1 MVPTPFLYDSFIHYF
16 TPVYPDAI
24 QAEACPTHAAQP
36 PGNGQ
41 TLMAGWSL
49 PRLRQ
54 LEQQLPRAHRLAGLH
69 LNRLQHAIDGGADL
83 DLHLHGLDHQ
93 HRLVLAD
100 GLAGDRQHGV
110 DAPGN
115 RRTAERVLEQFQR
128 RAGPGHRLG
137 DVDLGGLPT
146 AMTVVPVF
154 KELDRH
160 IVAFLFDLNPQF
172 HLLSNSRL
180 NAVPSSGSKM
190 CGSRMSTRP
199 RAGPPTPPARP
210 RPRDPRPPPL
220 PPLLRR
226 QPQSRGGPPE
236 SFSRRS

>member
-24 QAEACPTHAAQP
+24 QAEACPTYAAQP

-69 LNRLQHAIDGGADL
+69 LNRLQHPIDGGADL

-100 GLAGDRQHGV
+100 GLAGHREHGV

-128 RAGPGHRLG
+128 RTRPGDRLG
-137 DVDLGGLPT
+137 DVDFACLPV
-146 AMTVVPVF
+146 AMTVVPVL
-154 KELDRH
+154 KELDLH
-160 IVAFLFDLNPQF
+160 VVAFLFDLNPEF
-172 HLLSNSRL
+172 HLLSSSRSI
-180 NAVPSSGSKM
+180 AVRSSGSRM
-190 CGSRMSTRP
+190 CESRMSTRP
-199 RAGPPTPPARP
+199 RAGPRTLPAPPQSRRP
-210 RPRDPRPPPL
+210 RPVRLTPL
-220 PPLLRR
+220 ALR

-236 SFSRRS
+236 SFFRRS